1 MKNPETGQIMTSN
14 NVKVHPRMKE
24 LYKFFKYNG
33 KVMDII
39 DYDPEIMDI
48 FSRDVLKKI
57 QSGEGGWE
65 EMLPEGIAE
74 TIKKE
79 HLFMRTSDKLEEKA

>member
-1 MKNPETGQIMTSN
+1 
-14 NVKVHPRMKE
+14 
-24 LYKFFKYNG
+24 
-33 KVMDII
+33 
-39 DYDPEIMDI
+39 
-48 FSRDVLKKI
+48 LKKI